1 MAMTA
6 AEKNELKEA
15 VLNEIRAESSDITK
29 LASAVSL
36 GGLAGIP
43 AVQGDKLVL
52 VPMPMLYAGLAGLEK
67 DETAVNPFTDV
78 TGVLSY
84 DAELVMT
91 VGDTNLW
98 CLALKFS
105 DSEDQLI
112 KAVYNGEAI
121 SMKRFYVEKEEP
133 YIWFMAL
140 PKTAGKGS
148 CELDW

>member
-1 MAMTA
+1 MTA

-29 LASAVSL
+29 LTSAVSL
-36 GGLAGIP
+36 SGLAGIP

-67 DETAVNPFTDV
+67 DESAVNPFTDT

-84 DAELVMT
+84 DAELAMT

-105 DSEDQLI
+105 DTEDQLI
-112 KAVYNGEAI
+112 IARYGGNVIAQKQ
-121 SMKRFYVEKEEP
+121 FYYGKEEP
-133 YIWFMAL
+133 YIWFISL
-140 PKTAGKGS
+140 PKTAERGS
-148 CELDW
+148 CELNL

>member
-1 MAMTA
+1 MTA

-29 LASAVSL
+29 LTSAVSL
-36 GGLAGIP
+36 SGLAGIP

-67 DETAVNPFTDV
+67 DKSAVNPFTDI

-84 DAELVMT
+84 DAELAMT

-105 DSEDQLI
+105 DRENQLI
-112 KAVYNGEAI
+112 EAI
-121 SMKRFYVEKEEP
+121 YGGNVVSTKQFYYGKEEP
-133 YIWFMAL
+133 YIWFISL
-140 PKTAGKGS
+140 PKTAEKGS
-148 CELDW
+148 CELNW